1 MTNEELVYLYQ
12 QGDKKALDK
21 LIDRNKGIVYK
32 LANKFYVEKTNSI
45 DKEDLEQE
53 GFIGLMAAAGKYK
66 RDIKNPAKFTTYA
79 VYWVYSKISRY
90 VNQRSTNE
98 ETSLNIPIGEDG
110 ENELLDTIE
119 GVDHGFENV
128 EERLYIQKL
137 HEELEEVMQKYNTLQ
152 EREILKLRYGWN
164 NVKPMKLR
172 EIGEVFN
179 VSRERVRQS
188 ESHARRKIRNSPW
201 GRDKAKEIYSNKIIE
216 SRYRINKSIETINFA
231 QKYLFEEVI

>member
-12 QGDKKALDK
+12 QGDKNALEK
-21 LIDRNKGIVYK
+21 LIEKNKGIVYK

-53 GFIGLMAAAGKYK
+53 GFIGLMVAAEKYDFNNLK
-66 RDIKNPAKFTTYA
+66 KAKFTTYA
-79 VYWVYSKISRY
+79 VHWIYQKIYRY
-90 VNQRSTNE
+90 MQQKNTNK

-119 GVDHGFENV
+119 GVDYGFENV

-137 HEELEEVMQKYNTLQ
+137 HEELEEAMLKYNTLQ

-179 VSRERVRQS
+179 ISRERVRQS
-188 ESHARRKIRNSPW
+188 ESHARRKIRNTPW
-201 GRDKAKEIYSNKIIE
+201 GREMRREMYIKKAYAAKYDIQSNLEFMEWKNKHIWII
-216 SRYRINKSIETINFA
+216 
-231 QKYLFEEVI
+231 

>member
-12 QGDKKALDK
+12 QGDKRALDK

-53 GFIGLMAAAGKYK
+53 GFIGLMAAAKKYK
-66 RDIKNPAKFTTYA
+66 KDIENPAKFTTYA

-90 VNQRSTNE
+90 VNQKSTNE

-119 GVDHGFENV
+119 GVDYGFENV

-179 VSRERVRQS
+179 ISHGCVRRV
-188 ESHARRKIRNSPW
+188 EAKAMRKIRNTPW
-201 GRDKAKEIYSNKIIE
+201 GREMRREMYVKKAYAAKYNIQSNLEFIE
-216 SRYRINKSIETINFA
+216 WKNKYIT
-231 QKYLFEEVI
+231 